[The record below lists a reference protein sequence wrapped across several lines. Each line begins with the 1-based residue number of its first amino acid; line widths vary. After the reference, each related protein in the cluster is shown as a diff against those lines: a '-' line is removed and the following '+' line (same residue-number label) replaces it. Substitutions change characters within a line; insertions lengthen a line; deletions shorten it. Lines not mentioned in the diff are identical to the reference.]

1 MPKKRILPYI
11 ILGILDQNPGLT
23 GKFITN
29 QFKNEIGEF
38 WKASHS
44 QIYPE
49 LKKMVEDDWIKQTS
63 DSNNEKEKYYHLTNL
78 GKEKLNSWIDIPIN
92 ALPVVEDLFSLKLFF
107 IQDPNDPRI
116 STLVNKQLDL
126 LEKQLDHLN
135 DREKILFDTQEKRN
149 KNYGHYLILERAI
162 SRLDNQIKWLK
173 TIKQR

>member
-116 STLVNKQLDL
+116 STLVNKQLD
-126 LEKQLDHLN
+126 HLN

>member
-11 ILGILDQNPGLT
+11 ILGILDQNPGST

-63 DSNNEKEKYYHLTNL
+63 DSNNEKEKY
-78 GKEKLNSWIDIPIN
+78 
-92 ALPVVEDLFSLKLFF
+92 
-107 IQDPNDPRI
+107 
-116 STLVNKQLDL
+116 
-126 LEKQLDHLN
+126 
-135 DREKILFDTQEKRN
+135 
-149 KNYGHYLILERAI
+149 
-162 SRLDNQIKWLK
+162 
-173 TIKQR
+173 

>member
-1 MPKKRILPYI
+1 
-11 ILGILDQNPGLT
+11 
-23 GKFITN
+23 
-29 QFKNEIGEF
+29 
-38 WKASHS
+38 
-44 QIYPE
+44 
-49 LKKMVEDDWIKQTS
+49 MVEDDWIKQTS

-116 STLVNKQLDL
+116 STLVNKQLNL

-149 KNYGHYLILERAI
+149 KNYGYYLILERAI
-162 SRLDNQIKWLK
+162 SRLDNQIRWLK
-173 TIKQR
+173 TIKQC

>member
-11 ILGILDQNPGLT
+11 ILGILGQNPNST

-49 LKKMVEDDWIKQTS
+49 LKKMVEDNWIKQVS
-63 DSNNEKEKYYHLTNL
+63 DSNNEKEKYYHLTKQ
-78 GKEKLNSWIDIPIN
+78 GEEKLHDWIDIPITE
-92 ALPVVEDLFSLKLFF
+92 LPVMEDLFSLKLFF

-116 STLVNKQLDL
+116 SVLVKEQLGL
-126 LEKQLDHLN
+126 LENQLKHLK
-135 DREKILFDTQEKRN
+135 DRENSLFSSREQRER
-149 KNYGHYLILERAI
+149 NYGHYLILERAI

>member
-11 ILGILDQNPGLT
+11 ILGILDQNPGST

-49 LKKMVEDDWIKQTS
+49 LKKMVENDWIKQTS

-116 STLVNKQLDL
+116 STLVNKQLD
-126 LEKQLDHLN
+126 HLN

>member
-1 MPKKRILPYI
+1 ML
-11 ILGILDQNPGLT
+11 
-23 GKFITN
+23 F
-29 QFKNEIGEF
+29 
-38 WKASHS
+38 SS
-44 QIYPE
+44 
-49 LKKMVEDDWIKQTS
+49 S
-63 DSNNEKEKYYHLTNL
+63 EKYFINCAGNL
-78 GKEKLNSWIDIPIN
+78 SSFCRSNTFVSAFNPNWLFNFAKLVIPEIGKEKLDSWIDIPIN

-149 KNYGHYLILERAI
+149 KNYGHYLILERTI

>member
-11 ILGILDQNPGLT
+11 ILGILDQNPNST
-23 GKFITN
+23 GRFITN

-49 LKKMVEDDWIKQTS
+49 LKKMVEDDWIKQVN
-63 DSNNEKEKYYHLTNL
+63 DSNNEKEKYYHLTQI
-78 GKEKLNSWIDIPIN
+78 GEAKLHDWIDLPIKK
-92 ALPVVEDLFSLKLFF
+92 LPVMEDLFSLKLFF

-116 STLVNKQLDL
+116 SVLVKEQINLLNKQLA
-126 LEKQLDHLN
+126 HLK
-135 DREKILFDTQEKRN
+135 DREKLLFSNKAQRE

>member
-11 ILGILDQNPGLT
+11 ILGILDQNPGST
-23 GKFITN
+23 GKCITN

-49 LKKMVEDDWIKQTS
+49 LKKMVEDNWIKQTS
-63 DSNNEKEKYYHLTNL
+63 DSNNEKEKYYHLTGM
-78 GKEKLNSWIDIPIN
+78 GKEKLNSWIDVPITE
-92 ALPVVEDLFSLKLFF
+92 LPVVEDLFSLKLFF

-116 STLVNKQLDL
+116 SNLVKKQLDL
-126 LEKQLDHLN
+126 LEKQLAHLKH
-135 DREKILFDTQEKRN
+135 REKLLFDTQEKRN